1 MNRKKGFTLVELL
14 VVIAIIA
21 LLAAL
26 LLPAL
31 GKVREMA
38 RRSKCGKNV
47 NQIAVG
53 QQNYATSQ
61 NQKGQ
66 PEAFVRGTEG
76 FCRSTTTGP
85 GTPLTDSTFLSDAS
99 RAFVYLAK
107 QNFIDN
113 LGGYA
118 CPSDPFVAVL
128 DTPGSNLLPA
138 DSDIPTENLAL
149 VADNWAPPSSA
160 AKTEGGHTF
169 YSYSMQA
176 GSQNVQIN
184 VGPKMLATLPL
195 ISERNP
201 WSAPLPTLTQD
212 SPIANGYYTGNSWNH
227 NREGQST
234 AQRDGTTFFLV
245 DAREYGMP
253 VAAGNG
259 SAGGYDY
266 IYDDSS
272 VKSSAPGTTD
282 ATAAPTY
289 TGAGGVSNQSLRGPT
304 SKWGCFMFD

>member
-38 RRSKCGKNV
+38 RRSKCGKNT
-47 NQIAVG
+47 NQMAVA

-76 FCRSTTTGP
+76 FCRSTATGP
-85 GTPLTDSTFLSDAS
+85 GTPLTNSTLLSDGT
-99 RAFVYLAK
+99 RAMVYLAK

-128 DTPGSNLLPA
+128 DTPGSNLQPA
-138 DSDIPTENLAL
+138 DSDIPTESTT
-149 VADNWAPPSSA
+149 VPTNWAPPSSA
-160 AKTEGGHTF
+160 AATEAGHSF

-176 GSQNVQIN
+176 GSQDVQCN

-195 ISERNP
+195 WAERNP
-201 WSAPLPTLTQD
+201 WGSTLTGLTGD
-212 SPIANGYYTGNSWNH
+212 DPLKNGYYTGNSWNH
-227 NREGQST
+227 NREGQTT
-234 AQRDGTTFFLV
+234 AQRDGTTFFLT

-253 VAAGNG
+253 QSAGNG
-259 SAGGYDY
+259 SPGGYDY
-266 IYDDSS
+266 IYDDVA
-272 VKSSAPGTTD
+272 VKTVAPGVTPP
-282 ATAAPTY
+282 AAVTGWY
-289 TGAGGVSNQSLRGPT
+289 GAGGTANQGDPRT
-304 SKWGCFMFD
+304 AKWGCYMYD

>member
-47 NQIAVG
+47 NQIAVA

-66 PEAFVRGTEG
+66 PEAFIRGTEG
-76 FCRSTTTGP
+76 FCRSTATGP
-85 GTPLTDSTFLSDAS
+85 GAPLANSTLRSDGS

-107 QNFIDN
+107 QNFVDN
-113 LGGYA
+113 LAGYA

-128 DTPGSNLLPA
+128 DTVGSNLTPA
-138 DSDIPTENLAL
+138 DSDIPAEGAT
-149 VADNWAPPSSA
+149 VSSQWAAPSSA
-160 AKTEGGHTF
+160 ARTEDGHTY

-176 GSQNVQIN
+176 GSADVQCN
-184 VGPKMLATLPL
+184 MGPKMLASLPL

-201 WSAPLPTLTQD
+201 YSGPLPALTAD
-212 SPIANGYYTGNSWNH
+212 TPTANGYYTGNSWNH

-234 AQRDGTTFFLV
+234 AQRDGTTFFLP
-245 DAREYGMP
+245 DAREYAMP
-253 VAAGNG
+253 ETAANG
-259 SAGGYDY
+259 APGGYDY
-266 IYDDSS
+266 IYADA
-272 VKSSAPGTTD
+272 VVTTTIPGVTPPTG
-282 ATAAPTY
+282 TPTY
-289 TGAGGVSNQSLRGPT
+289 NGVGADSPFPRT
-304 SKWGCFMFD
+304 ARWGCYMFD